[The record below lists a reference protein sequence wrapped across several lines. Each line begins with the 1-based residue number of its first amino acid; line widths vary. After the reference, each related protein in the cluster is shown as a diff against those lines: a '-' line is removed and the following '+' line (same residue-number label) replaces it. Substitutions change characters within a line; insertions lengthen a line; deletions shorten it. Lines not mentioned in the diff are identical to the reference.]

1 MKAVLP
7 ARISRRGF
15 LKNSITGAAVFGV
28 APHLFLPKSAAGVRE
43 GSCPHPNIDGLRVVG
58 VYDPGMTREVVPV
71 CPWTHQEGL
80 VVARAVEENMDR
92 MAMALTGEKQ
102 VRDAWKAILLK
113 PPGKAW
119 SDVVV
124 AIKTNNIARQ
134 HTRSPVMAKMCRVLV
149 EEMNVR
155 ANQIRIYDG
164 KHGADLTEKTPFSGL
179 PEGCRIVGQWGGI
192 KTPVPLPSP
201 WRGGTHKTDCL
212 SNLAKGEVD
221 ILINIALCKGHRE
234 KFGGFTMSMK
244 NHLGTFD
251 PKWAHVFGAT
261 DYLLAINKTP
271 QVLGDLSTRT
281 GKILFPRQQLCI
293 IDALWASE
301 DGPGCD
307 TSCQPNRLYMGTFA
321 PALDYQVAT
330 QFRKGTMGWDIDEE
344 VTGRFL
350 SEFGFQRSDLPNGGK
365 IIDARTT

>member
-7 ARISRRGF
+7 ASISRRGF
-15 LKNSITGAAVFGV
+15 LKNSIAGAAVFGV
-28 APHLFLPKSAAGVRE
+28 APHLFLPKSAAGFRE
-43 GSCPHPNIDGLRVVG
+43 GGCPHPNIDGLRVVG
-58 VYDPGMTREVVPV
+58 VHDPGMTSEIVPV

-134 HTRSPVMAKMCRVLV
+134 HTRSAVMAKMCRVLV
-149 EEMNVR
+149 EELNVG
-155 ANQIRIYDG
+155 AHQIRIYDG

-192 KTPVPLPSP
+192 ETPVPVPAP
-201 WRGGTHKTDCL
+201 WRGGNNKADCL
-212 SNLAKGEVD
+212 TNLATGEVD
-221 ILINIALCKGHRE
+221 ILINIALCKGHGD

-244 NHLGTFD
+244 NHLGIFQ
-251 PKWAHVFGAT
+251 PE
-261 DYLLAINKTP
+261 
-271 QVLGDLSTRT
+271 LGS
-281 GKILFPRQQLCI
+281 
-293 IDALWASE
+293 
-301 DGPGCD
+301 
-307 TSCQPNRLYMGTFA
+307 RLRSHGL
-321 PALDYQVAT
+321 PALHQQDPASPRGSEHNIRGSPLPPSAT
-330 QFRKGTMGWDIDEE
+330 LHHRRTVGERRGPVLRHLVPAQPSLHGHLRAGSRLPGGHPVSQGDHGVGHQRGGNGTVPVGIRFPEE
-344 VTGRFL
+344 
-350 SEFGFQRSDLPNGGK
+350 
-365 IIDARTT
+365 